1 MQPQGLIG
9 QLNQSMAQGQPALS
23 QVSSTSPNFDPSL
36 AATPSTPTPN
46 RSPMSMIH
54 KDHLSAIHGAFQ
66 RRGMPVPSH
75 LQGGTQP
82 DQGGMVTLPTMQDA
96 NKGEQG
102 TQVPITEAM
111 RIVQALDHRLKTLS
125 KNESAIHQ
133 ALFPP
138 AAPQEPQ
145 GESA

>member
-1 MQPQGLIG
+1 MNPQGLIG
-9 QLNQSMAQGQPALS
+9 QLNQSMSQGQPALS

-36 AATPSTPTPN
+36 AATPSTPTPD
-46 RSPMSMIH
+46 RSPMSFVH
-54 KDHLSAIHGAFQ
+54 KDHLAAVHKAFQ
-66 RRGMPVPSH
+66 RRGLPVPSH

-82 DQGGMVTLPTMQDA
+82 DANGMITLPTMPDA
-96 NKGEQG
+96 NAGQAGEQI
-102 TQVPITEAM
+102 TPTEAQM
-111 RIVQALDHRLKTLS
+111 IVKALDSRLKTLS
-125 KNESAIHQ
+125 KNESAIHS